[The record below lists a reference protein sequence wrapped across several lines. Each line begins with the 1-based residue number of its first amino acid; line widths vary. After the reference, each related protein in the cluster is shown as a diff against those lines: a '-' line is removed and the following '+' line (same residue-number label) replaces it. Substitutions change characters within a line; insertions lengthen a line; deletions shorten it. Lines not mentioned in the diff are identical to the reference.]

1 MSSKKA
7 EISAELTKLEFNGIL
22 DWIIKIESPLDVLQ
36 HHKSLA
42 ITQLSF
48 LVGTVIIC
56 IHGKITLI

>member
-1 MSSKKA
+1 MSSKKD
-7 EISAELTKLEFNGIL
+7 ELSAELTKLEFNGIL
-22 DWIIKIESPLDVLQ
+22 DWIIKIESPLEVLH